1 MSTSSE
7 KEQRFAVLKQ
17 SANVVEDGEGKRIGI
32 YKTDIFG
39 HKVFVSDK

>member
-7 KEQRFAVLKQ
+7 KEQRFDALKQ

-32 YKTDIFG
+32 
-39 HKVFVSDK
+39 